1 MVKDIFS
8 VVGKTA
14 IVTGAS
20 SGLGEEFAQ
29 ILASRGANVVLAARR
44 TDRLQELAESI
55 TRDGGTALPITCD
68 VADSA
73 QVKDMVATAWD
84 RFGREMRTVFAA
96 AAFVVAGVATAQA
109 ADIAAKTGYEAKL
122 DADSSALVYYT
133 DAPDGFHVVV
143 TTQQGLTDQAAVARF
158 ETVLATGQSATV
170 SVPRGAGEAPARIVL
185 SNAGDHLHIAKP
197 NGAVS
202 AR

>member
-122 DADSSALVYYT
+122 DADSSSLVYYT
-133 DAPDGFHVVV
+133 GAPDGFHVVV

-185 SNAGDHLHIAKP
+185 SNAGNHLHIAKP

>member
-84 RFGREMRTVFAA
+84 RFGREMRTVFA
-96 AAFVVAGVATAQA
+96 VSGLTTAQA

-133 DAPDGFHVVV
+133 GAPDGFHVVV
-143 TTQQGLTDQAAVARF
+143 TTQQGLTDQAAVVRF

>member
-14 IVTGAS
+14 MVTGAS
-20 SGLGEEFAQ
+20 SGLDEEFAQ

-73 QVKDMVATAWD
+73 QVATAWD

-133 DAPDGFHVVV
+133 GAPDGFHVVV

-185 SNAGDHLHIAKP
+185 SNAGDHLHIAEP

>member
-1 MVKDIFS
+1 MVKNIFS
-8 VVGKTA
+8 VVSKTA

-20 SGLGEEFAQ
+20 FGLGEEFAQ

-122 DADSSALVYYT
+122 DADSSRLDSPSASRCRKTRPRALARGRVITGRYPYLLF
-133 DAPDGFHVVV
+133 DHPNPDLRLHVRV
-143 TTQQGLTDQAAVARF
+143 QAHGHPVHA
-158 ETVLATGQSATV
+158 E
-170 SVPRGAGEAPARIVL
+170 
-185 SNAGDHLHIAKP
+185 
-197 NGAVS
+197 
-202 AR
+202 

>member
-1 MVKDIFS
+1 MVKDVFS

-84 RFGREMRTVFAA
+84 RFGREMRTAL
-96 AAFVVAGVATAQA
+96 A

-133 DAPDGFHVVV
+133 GAPDGFHVVV

-185 SNAGDHLHIAKP
+185 TNAGDHLQIAKP

-202 AR
+202 

>member
-1 MVKDIFS
+1 MR
-8 VVGKTA
+8 
-14 IVTGAS
+14 
-20 SGLGEEFAQ
+20 
-29 ILASRGANVVLAARR
+29 ILL
-44 TDRLQELAESI
+44 
-55 TRDGGTALPITCD
+55 
-68 VADSA
+68 
-73 QVKDMVATAWD
+73 
-84 RFGREMRTVFAA
+84 AA
-96 AAFVVAGVATAQA
+96 AAFAVAGAATAQA
-109 ADIAAKTGYEAKL
+109 ADIAPVTGHWTKL
-122 DADSSALVYYT
+122 GADRSALVYYI
-133 DAPDGFHVVV
+133 DEPDGFHVVV

>member
-14 IVTGAS
+14 MVTGAS
-20 SGLGEEFAQ
+20 SGLDEEFAQ
-29 ILASRGANVVLAARR
+29 VLASRGANVVLAARR

-73 QVKDMVATAWD
+73 QVATAWD

-133 DAPDGFHVVV
+133 GAPDGFHVVV

>member
-1 MVKDIFS
+1 MVKDISS

-20 SGLGEEFAQ
+20 SGLGEEFAE
-29 ILASRGANVVLAARR
+29 ILANRGANVVQA
-44 TDRLQELAESI
+44 
-55 TRDGGTALPITCD
+55 
-68 VADSA
+68 
-73 QVKDMVATAWD
+73 ATAWD

-109 ADIAAKTGYEAKL
+109 ADIAAKTGYAAKL

-133 DAPDGFHVVV
+133 YAPDGFHVVV
-143 TTQQGLTDQAAVARF
+143 TTQQGLTNQAAVARF

-185 SNAGDHLHIAKP
+185 SNAGDHLHIANP
-197 NGAVS
+197 EVADV
-202 AR
+202 AHPDDIE